1 MVKMEFY
8 GASNWPKLISRKI
21 WESEKSWNFHIVY
34 SQLGCLGLYSDTN
47 IDRTLFLLQNDYN
60 DKMKNIEKS
69 LKSLQRKVDNHLKKY
84 SNRIDEE
91 LDEDLSGSR
100 SSNSNRNLV
109 LELDEDDSGLSMTA
123 RMEQLEQKVETLQRD
138 LDSHESS
145 DSVEHSNVNLH
156 QLTKETIGKKLHL
169 E

>member
-1 MVKMEFY
+1 
-8 GASNWPKLISRKI
+8 
-21 WESEKSWNFHIVY
+21 
-34 SQLGCLGLYSDTN
+34 
-47 IDRTLFLLQNDYN
+47 
-60 DKMKNIEKS
+60 MKKF
-69 LKSLQRKVDNHLKKY
+69 R
-84 SNRIDEE
+84 NRINEE
-91 LDEDLSGSR
+91 IDDLSGSR
-100 SSNSNRNLV
+100 SGNERNLV

-156 QLTKETIGKKLHL
+156 QLTKETIGKKLYL

>member
-1 MVKMEFY
+1 M
-8 GASNWPKLISRKI
+8 
-21 WESEKSWNFHIVY
+21 Y

-47 IDRTLFLLQNDYN
+47 IDGTLFLLQNDYN

-91 LDEDLSGSR
+91 LDEDLSGSK
-100 SSNSNRNLV
+100 SINSNRNLV

-123 RMEQLEQKVETLQRD
+123 RMEQLEQRVETLQRD

-169 E
+169 K